1 MASLNKAQLIGNVG
15 NDPEIRTVLG
25 GAKNASFRLATTTR
39 YNDRNGAQQE
49 DTEWH
54 NITVWNNLAEF
65 VEKYVK
71 KGAQIYIEGRIKT
84 RQWTDQQ
91 GNKRYTSEIEAKQIL
106 LLDRRTVDAP
116 QAPQAAQGST
126 NPQDHPEDLPF

>member
-1 MASLNKAQLIGNVG
+1 MASLNKVQLIGNVG
-15 NDPEIRTVLG
+15 NDPEIRNLQG

-39 YNDRNGAQQE
+39 YKDRNGAQQE

-54 NITVWNNLAEF
+54 NITVWNHLAEF

-91 GNKRYTSEIEAKQIL
+91 GNKRYTTEIEAQQIL
-106 LLDRRTVDAP
+106 LLDRRTGDAP
-116 QAPQAAQGST
+116 QALQ
-126 NPQDHPEDLPF
+126 DLPF

>member
-1 MASLNKAQLIGNVG
+1 MASLNKVQLIGNVG
-15 NDPEIRTVLG
+15 SDPEIRNLQG

-39 YNDRNGAQQE
+39 FKDRNGAQQE

-54 NITVWNNLAEF
+54 NITVWNNRADF

-71 KGAQIYIEGRIKT
+71 KGAQVYIEGKLKT

-91 GNKRYTSEIEAKQIL
+91 GNKRYTTEIEAQEIL
-106 LLDRRTVDAP
+106 LLDRRTSDAP
-116 QAPQAAQGST
+116 QDAPAPQASAPTQEL
-126 NPQDHPEDLPF
+126 PDLPF